1 MLRDLWGLI
10 LGLKPGRDE
19 SLADVAMDAGVA
31 LVLAVVIT
39 EILRSLIG

>member
-1 MLRDLWGLI
+1 MLRELWGLI

-19 SLADVAMDAGVA
+19 SCADFAIDAGVA

-39 EILRSLIG
+39 EVLRSLIG